1 VTTVYKQREAKTSFA
16 KRIKARRKPAGLWS
30 AIRPDKMNRSCRRGA
45 LYRAVAHLQ
54 RT

>member
-1 VTTVYKQREAKTSFA
+1 
-16 KRIKARRKPAGLWS
+16 
-30 AIRPDKMNRSCRRGA
+30 MNRSCRRHRRGA